1 MSQQKKV
8 LSNLVKEHLYYKLS
22 IIIFF
27 YSYIYIK
34 VALMKNKQKNKKKQ
48 AFPGKTSIIA
58 IEDKT
63 CMKDKLGS
71 F

>member
-34 VALMKNKQKNKKKQ
+34 VALMKNKQKTKQNKLFQEKK
-48 AFPGKTSIIA
+48 IIA